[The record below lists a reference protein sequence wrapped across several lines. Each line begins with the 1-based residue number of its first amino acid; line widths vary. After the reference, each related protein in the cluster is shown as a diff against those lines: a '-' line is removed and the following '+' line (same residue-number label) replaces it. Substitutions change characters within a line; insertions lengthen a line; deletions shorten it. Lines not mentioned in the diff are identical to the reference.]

1 MKTGL
6 AEKPKASPLGLGI
19 AVPDTHESPPRRAHR
34 RGASAPLSPSHRAAL
49 ACEGGRILRDGS
61 RGGPGDFQLPRS
73 YEAGDA
79 GLTFRRTESLPSFAM
94 HWDPTAEWTARS
106 ARMLATALIFI
117 ALVGWVALPS
127 SRPQAQDAVQATLY
141 EPVRRHSRPLGRL
154 AASRVL
160 AQAPSHPNIH
170 VNLWQVLLHQTVP
183 SLNLSAREQ
192 AWRESWQDL
201 GFKLQT
207 ANDSECRADMER
219 LALQTGQLDYLH
231 VYDALETGVQR
242 ADMWRY
248 SALYLYG
255 GVYADVDV
263 VAKPQMVELL
273 NANPNRSGI
282 VFVESMPTPWLI
294 GFFARF
300 LYVTDMVRV
309 PQYRNCIM
317 VARKGWGAMRLTLD
331 NIVAKFK
338 NPPALRPAEPTFT
351 LELTGPGIF
360 TDSIKAC
367 DDAAGLAKASSAIAA
382 VGRPGGERVAWP
394 QLRDAS
400 AEHLAQMGRLL
411 DGEYLAGAGAMTH
424 ISRLAGNRYF
434 THMGQGSWKL
444 WRHHGTE
451 LDGAAHHSTW
461 LRLLLEA
468 ELDPHEVRLLL
479 VLACAVVAAAAA
491 LVLTYSAA
499 ARLACALTLARL
511 RRRLLA
517 VRSRAAVVGRW
528 MGKRAV
534 KWAAVLVSV
543 SGLRA
548 LCGARWF
555 NPWRVVGFWL
565 CLFESGLKK
574 PPAPPAPILSKLAA
588 QENLAVVV
596 CCGPAI
602 GARLAG
608 GSVSEAI
615 EQFGAH
621 FNSYAVHLVAGR
633 LLARDARDNT
643 RQVLRAW
650 AIRNRRVTLHL
661 EDVDEAEAAPPR
673 GGNTSL
679 ARGWVAAADAAAG
692 AVGGRRRVESLNMA
706 RGMVPGGAAE
716 GGRSEAGS
724 AWSSLAAW
732 GSLPAFVRASIP
744 AHVGYVLIVD
754 GDLPHAFYPEALLSA
769 FEWAPRWDAVCANT
783 MDADG
788 ELRLGGH
795 AAQQPPGTFALGARE
810 ALMRA
815 AAWTATATARVY
827 KRVPVHGSAVPVSSC
842 AEGVALYRR
851 PALDA
856 CASLDSSAHAPPV
869 GGERSSERSR
879 RRRTA
884 AGAAAG
890 AGDDDDD
897 NDNEE
902 EEEEEEE
909 EGGVEGG
916 VEVGVEVGAAAGA
929 GAIGGGGVGVP
940 AGTCER
946 RSLHRCMA
954 SHGFG
959 RYFILPS
966 LAIRHSSFSLD
977 VQYVFLTI
985 LLLLPATMPCLFFCL
1000 RFLGCRRQVP
1010 GRDGVAG
1017 WWRLAPRLTS
1027 TSAAAPHRGRCVF
1040 LAVMLVVCVQVYVV
1054 WRLHA
1059 ATSAGHDAAAPAGAL
1074 SSARSAAPD
1083 KLSGPLWTAA
1093 QAPVLVDSPAILLVP
1108 LLLPGITA
1116 IDLVADRRSGGS
1128 LGERVATAALTVLT
1142 PLFWLLELRRLQA
1155 ASLPER
1161 VPPNESPA
1169 NAAALQQSWEDLV
1182 APCQ

>member
-1 MKTGL
+1 M
-6 AEKPKASPLGLGI
+6 
-19 AVPDTHESPPRRAHR
+19 
-34 RGASAPLSPSHRAAL
+34 
-49 ACEGGRILRDGS
+49 
-61 RGGPGDFQLPRS
+61 
-73 YEAGDA
+73 
-79 GLTFRRTESLPSFAM
+79 
-94 HWDPTAEWTARS
+94 
-106 ARMLATALIFI
+106 
-117 ALVGWVALPS
+117 
-127 SRPQAQDAVQATLY
+127 
-141 EPVRRHSRPLGRL
+141 
-154 AASRVL
+154 
-160 AQAPSHPNIH
+160 
-170 VNLWQVLLHQTVP
+170 LLHQTVP

-192 AWRESWQDL
+192 AWRESWQGL

-219 LALQTGQLDYLH
+219 LSQQTGQPDYLH
-231 VYDALETGVQR
+231 VYDALETSVQR

-382 VGRPGGERVAWP
+382 VGRPGG
-394 QLRDAS
+394 LS
-400 AEHLAQMGRLL
+400 AEHLAQMGHLIEGELL
-411 DGEYLAGAGAMTH
+411 SSAGAMTH

-461 LRLLLEA
+461 LRLVLEA

-499 ARLACALTLARL
+499 ARLACALSLGRL
-511 RRRLLA
+511 KRRLLA
-517 VRSRAAVVGRW
+517 ARSRAAAVVRW
-528 MGKRAV
+528 LGKRAV

-565 CLFESGLKK
+565 CLFESGLFEK

-608 GSVSEAI
+608 GSVTEAI

-661 EDVDEAEAAPPR
+661 EDGDEAEAAAPR

-679 ARGWVAAADAAAG
+679 ARGWRAAAG
-692 AVGGRRRVESLNMA
+692 AAGGRRRVGSLSMA
-706 RGMVPGGAAE
+706 RDAVL
-716 GGRSEAGS
+716 GGRAEAGS
-724 AWSSLAAW
+724 AWGALPAW

-769 FEWAPRWDAVCANT
+769 FEWASRWDAVCANT

-795 AAQQPPGTFALGARE
+795 AAPPPPSTFALGARE

-856 CASLDSSAHAPPV
+856 CASLDSSAHAPSV
-869 GGERSSERSR
+869 GGERSSTRS

-884 AGAAAG
+884 AAAAAAAG
-890 AGDDDDD
+890 GGGNDDAE
-897 NDNEE
+897 NEE
-902 EEEEEEE
+902 EEAEN
-909 EGGVEGG
+909 GDGG
-916 VEVGVEVGAAAGA
+916 VEVGAE
-929 GAIGGGGVGVP
+929 GGVGALGGDGVELP
-940 AGTCER
+940 AGACER

-954 SHGFG
+954 SRGFG

-977 VQYVFLTI
+977 AQYVFLTI

-1000 RFLGCRRQVP
+1000 RFLGCRRRVA

-1017 WWRLAPRLTS
+1017 WWRLAPRLS
-1027 TSAAAPHRGRCVF
+1027 SASAAAPHRGRCVF

-1059 ATSAGHDAAAPAGAL
+1059 ATSTGHDPAAPAGAL
-1074 SSARSAAPD
+1074 SSARSPAPE
-1083 KLSGPLWTAA
+1083 KLSGRLWTAA

-1161 VPPNESPA
+1161 LPPNESPA
-1169 NAAALQQSWEDLV
+1169 SAAALQQSWEDLV

>member
-1 MKTGL
+1 M
-6 AEKPKASPLGLGI
+6 
-19 AVPDTHESPPRRAHR
+19 
-34 RGASAPLSPSHRAAL
+34 
-49 ACEGGRILRDGS
+49 
-61 RGGPGDFQLPRS
+61 
-73 YEAGDA
+73 
-79 GLTFRRTESLPSFAM
+79 
-94 HWDPTAEWTARS
+94 
-106 ARMLATALIFI
+106 
-117 ALVGWVALPS
+117 
-127 SRPQAQDAVQATLY
+127 
-141 EPVRRHSRPLGRL
+141 
-154 AASRVL
+154 
-160 AQAPSHPNIH
+160 
-170 VNLWQVLLHQTVP
+170 LLHQTVP
-183 SLNLSAREQ
+183 SLNLSAREH
-192 AWRESWQDL
+192 AWRASWQEL
-201 GFKLQT
+201 GFQLQT

-367 DDAAGLAKASSAIAA
+367 DDAAGLAKASSAISA

-394 QLRDAS
+394 QLRAAS

-411 DGEYLAGAGAMTH
+411 EGEYLAGAGAMTH

-451 LDGAAHHSTW
+451 LDGAAQWT
-461 LRLLLEA
+461 A

-517 VRSRAAVVGRW
+517 ARSRAAVVGRW

-548 LCGARWF
+548 LCGARWL

-565 CLFESGLKK
+565 CLFESGLKQ
-574 PPAPPAPILSKLAA
+574 PPAPPAPVLSKLAA

-608 GSVSEAI
+608 GSVTEAI

-661 EDVDEAEAAPPR
+661 EDVDEAEAAAPR
-673 GGNTSL
+673 GGTFRGNTSL
-679 ARGWVAAADAAAG
+679 GWGATAGAAAG
-692 AVGGRRRVESLNMA
+692 AAGGRRRVESLPMA
-706 RGMVPGGAAE
+706 RGMVAS
-716 GGRSEAGS
+716 GRAEAGS
-724 AWSSLAAW
+724 AWSSLPAW

-869 GGERSSERSR
+869 GDERRSERRR

-884 AGAAAG
+884 AAT

-897 NDNEE
+897 NEEQEEEVEE
-902 EEEEEEE
+902 EEAAA
-909 EGGVEGG
+909 EGF
-916 VEVGVEVGAAAGA
+916 AAAGA
-929 GAIGGGGVGVP
+929 GAIAGGGVGLP
-940 AGTCER
+940 AGACER
-946 RSLHRCMA
+946 RSLHRCMT

-977 VQYVFLTI
+977 AQYVFLTI

-1017 WWRLAPRLTS
+1017 WWRIAPRLSS

-1074 SSARSAAPD
+1074 SSARSAVPE
-1083 KLSGPLWTAA
+1083 KLSGRLWTAA

-1169 NAAALQQSWEDLV
+1169 NAAALQESWEDLV